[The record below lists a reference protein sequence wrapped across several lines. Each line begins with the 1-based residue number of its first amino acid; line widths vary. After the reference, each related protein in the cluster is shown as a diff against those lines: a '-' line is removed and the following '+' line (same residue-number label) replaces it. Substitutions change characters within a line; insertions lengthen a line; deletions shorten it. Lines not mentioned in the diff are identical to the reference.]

1 MELQA
6 TVESL
11 CGFAGRSAGSDAE
24 RRAADWL
31 RDRAGAGKREA
42 ELEVHW
48 VRPHWSTIHLVHA
61 LAGVVGSLVSTASAT
76 AGVALVA
83 VAFLSTLLELG
94 GRPSVGRLLSFRRAT
109 QNVVAPP
116 PRARSR
122 RVRVVVVAAYD
133 AAQRGLVFRPTF
145 RRWDAAMRAATRGW
159 WPPALLWM
167 ALALAL
173 LTTTTAVRAAG
184 YDPSWL
190 SVVQL
195 VPTVALL
202 VAIALLADVSLS
214 DPSPDAS
221 GASAVAVALNL
232 VQALDEQPLAR
243 LDVELVL
250 AGAGD
255 GPALGAGA
263 YVRKRRRRWDAARL
277 AFLEIRPCSGGRPA
291 FWATDGPLVP
301 LRLHPRLIELVR
313 GADPAAPGQRGRDA
327 SAAYRARQARWP
339 AVAVGA
345 LDERGIVPHRRA
357 ADDEPQTVD
366 AKSMEATLELCVAVI
381 TALDEDLARRE
392 QSDGA
397 EAMQGAG
404 REHSEREKEATQ
416 DAGREHSDRAERKQS
431 DRTEA
436 TPGAEHEQSDS
447 ADAPRAAEREQSD
460 RTEAPRAA
468 EREQS
473 DRAEAPQDAERKQ
486 SDHAQATHGAEHDRT
501 EEDPTP

>member
-1 MELQA
+1 
-6 TVESL
+6 
-11 CGFAGRSAGSDAE
+11 
-24 RRAADWL
+24 
-31 RDRAGAGKREA
+31 
-42 ELEVHW
+42 
-48 VRPHWSTIHLVHA
+48 
-61 LAGVVGSLVSTASAT
+61 
-76 AGVALVA
+76 
-83 VAFLSTLLELG
+83 
-94 GRPSVGRLLSFRRAT
+94 
-109 QNVVAPP
+109 
-116 PRARSR
+116 
-122 RVRVVVVAAYD
+122 
-133 AAQRGLVFRPTF
+133 
-145 RRWDAAMRAATRGW
+145 
-159 WPPALLWM
+159 M

-173 LTTTTAVRAAG
+173 LTATTAVRAAG

-263 YVRKRRRRWDAARL
+263 YVRRRRRRWDAARL

-291 FWATDGPLVP
+291 FWVTDGPLVP

-345 LDERGIVPHRRA
+345 LDERGIAPHRRA
-357 ADDEPQTVD
+357 ADDEPGTVD
-366 AKSMEATLELCVAVI
+366 AKSMEATLELCVAVV

-397 EAMQGAG
+397 EATQAAG
-404 REHSEREKEATQ
+404 RAR
-416 DAGREHSDRAERKQS
+416 SDRE
-431 DRTEA
+431 E
-436 TPGAEHEQSDS
+436 
-447 ADAPRAAEREQSD
+447 
-460 RTEAPRAA
+460 
-468 EREQS
+468 
-473 DRAEAPQDAERKQ
+473 EAPQDAERDQ
-486 SDHAQATHGAEHDRT
+486 SDRAKTTQGTKHDRT
-501 EEDPTP
+501 EEDPAP

>member
-1 MELQA
+1 MDLQA

-31 RDRAGAGKREA
+31 RDRAGAGKRDA

-61 LAGVVGSLVSTASAT
+61 LAGVVGSLVSTASAI
-76 AGVALVA
+76 AGVAIVA

-122 RVRVVVVAAYD
+122 RVRLVVVAAYD
-133 AAQRGLVFRPTF
+133 AAQRGLVFRPTL

-159 WPPALLWM
+159 WPPPLLWM

-173 LTTTTAVRAAG
+173 LTATTAVRAAG

-232 VQALDEQPLAR
+232 VQALDERPLAR

-291 FWATDGPLVP
+291 FWVTDGPLVP

-313 GADPAAPGQRGRDA
+313 GADPAAPDQRGRDA

-345 LDERGIVPHRRA
+345 LDERGIAPHRRA
-357 ADDEPQTVD
+357 ADDEPGTVD
-366 AKSMEATLELCVAVI
+366 AKSMEATLELCVAVV

-397 EAMQGAG
+397 EATQAAG
-404 REHSEREKEATQ
+404 RAR
-416 DAGREHSDRAERKQS
+416 SDRE
-431 DRTEA
+431 E
-436 TPGAEHEQSDS
+436 
-447 ADAPRAAEREQSD
+447 
-460 RTEAPRAA
+460 
-468 EREQS
+468 
-473 DRAEAPQDAERKQ
+473 EAPQDAERDQ
-486 SDHAQATHGAEHDRT
+486 SDRAKTTQGTKHDRT
-501 EEDPTP
+501 EEDPAP

>member
-1 MELQA
+1 MDLQA

-31 RDRAGAGKREA
+31 RDRAGAGKRDA

-61 LAGVVGSLVSTASAT
+61 LAGVVGSLVSTASAI
-76 AGVALVA
+76 AGVAIVA

-122 RVRVVVVAAYD
+122 RVRLVVVAAYD
-133 AAQRGLVFRPTF
+133 AAQRGLVFRPTL

-159 WPPALLWM
+159 WPPPLLWM

-173 LTTTTAVRAAG
+173 LTATTAVRAAG

-232 VQALDEQPLAR
+232 VQALDEQPLER

-291 FWATDGPLVP
+291 FWVTDGPLVP

-313 GADPAAPGQRGRDA
+313 GADPAAPDQRGRDA

-345 LDERGIVPHRRA
+345 LDERGITPHRRA
-357 ADDEPQTVD
+357 ADDEPGTVD
-366 AKSMEATLELCVAVI
+366 AKSMEATLELCVAVV

-392 QSDGA
+392 HSDGA
-397 EAMQGAG
+397 EATQAAG
-404 REHSEREKEATQ
+404 RAR
-416 DAGREHSDRAERKQS
+416 SDRE
-431 DRTEA
+431 E
-436 TPGAEHEQSDS
+436 
-447 ADAPRAAEREQSD
+447 
-460 RTEAPRAA
+460 
-468 EREQS
+468 
-473 DRAEAPQDAERKQ
+473 EAPQDAERDE
-486 SDHAQATHGAEHDRT
+486 SDRAKTTQGTKHDRT
-501 EEDPTP
+501 EEDPAP